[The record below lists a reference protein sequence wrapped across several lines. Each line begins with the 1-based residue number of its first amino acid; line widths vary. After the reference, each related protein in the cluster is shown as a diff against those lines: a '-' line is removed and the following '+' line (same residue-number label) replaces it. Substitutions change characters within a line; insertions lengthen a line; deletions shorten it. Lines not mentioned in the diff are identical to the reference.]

1 MKKTSLYLLVSILSF
16 VGCKPAKETPQSLK
30 DAFKDFFYVGT
41 ALNEQQILGIDA
53 DAVRVVESQ
62 FNSITP
68 ENIMKSEE
76 IHPEE
81 DRFYFDLSDKFVDFG
96 EKNGMKIIGH
106 ALIWHSQLSDWFCVD
121 ENGDDVSAEVLKD
134 RMKTHIHTIVGR
146 YKGRIHGWDVVNEA
160 ILDDGAWRES
170 KFYEIL
176 GEDFMK
182 YAFEYAAEADPGAE
196 LYYNDYSMANP
207 GRRDAVVAMVKNLQ
221 DQGVKIDGIG
231 MQGHLNMD
239 YPSLE
244 EYEKSIQAFAGL
256 GVKVMITEL
265 DLTVLP
271 SPRRDVGAN
280 VASTFEYQQEIN
292 PYADGLPED
301 VEAKQTQR
309 YVDFFK
315 LFMKYRDVIDRV
327 TLWGV
332 NDAQS
337 WKNDWPVKGRTDYTL
352 LFDRNNNP
360 KPVVDAIIEAAK
372 EYELKNRK

>member
-1 MKKTSLYLLVSILSF
+1 MKKTFLYLLLSTLFF
-16 VGCKPAKETPQSLK
+16 VACKPTIEETPQTLK

-41 ALNEQQILGIDA
+41 ALSEEQILGDDA
-53 DAVRVVESQ
+53 DAVRVVEAQ
-62 FNSITP
+62 FNSITA

-96 EKNGMKIIGH
+96 EQNEMKIIGH
-106 ALIWHSQLSDWFCVD
+106 TLIWHSQLSDWFCVD
-121 ENGDDVSAEVLKD
+121 ENGDDVSAEVLKE

-182 YAFEYAAEADPGAE
+182 YAFQYAAEADPGAE

-271 SPRRDVGAN
+271 SPKRDVGAN

-301 VEAKQTQR
+301 VEAEQTQR

-337 WKNDWPVKGRTDYTL
+337 WKNDWPVEGRTDYTL
-352 LFDRNNNP
+352 LFDRNNDP
-360 KPVVDAIIEAAK
+360 KPVVDAIIEATK
-372 EYELKNRK
+372 EY

>member
-1 MKKTSLYLLVSILSF
+1 MKKTTLYLLLSVLLF
-16 VGCKPAKETPQSLK
+16 SGCKKTEDAPLALK
-30 DAFKDFFYVGT
+30 DAFRDFFYIGT
-41 ALNEQQILGIDA
+41 ALNEDQILGIDA
-53 DAVRVVESQ
+53 DAVRVVETQ

-81 DRFYFDLSDKFVDFG
+81 GRFYFDLSDKFVDFG

-121 ENGDDVSAEVLKD
+121 ENGDDVSAEVLKE

-182 YAFEYAAEADPGAE
+182 YAFEYAAEADPDAE

-221 DQGVKIDGIG
+221 AQGVKIDGIG

-244 EYEKSIQAFAGL
+244 DYEKSINAFADL

-271 SPRRDVGAN
+271 SPKRDVGAN

-292 PYADGLPED
+292 PYADGLSED
-301 VEAKQTQR
+301 VEAKQLQR
-309 YVDFFK
+309 YLDFFK

-352 LFDRNNNP
+352 LFDRNNDP
-360 KPVVDAIIEAAK
+360 KPIVNAIIDATK
-372 EYELKNRK
+372 EYELKK

>member
-53 DAVRVVESQ
+53 DAIRVVESQ

-81 DRFYFDLSDKFVDFG
+81 GRFYFDLSDKFVDFG

-106 ALIWHSQLSDWFCVD
+106 TLIWHSQLSDWFCVD
-121 ENGDDVSAEVLKD
+121 ENGDDVSAEVLKE

-160 ILDDGAWRES
+160 ILDNGAWRES
-170 KFYEIL
+170 KFYQIL

-182 YAFEYAAEADPGAE
+182 YAFQYANEADPDAE

-221 DQGVKIDGIG
+221 EEGVKIDGIG